1 MKVVVAGATGQI
13 GSRSV
18 TRLRDHGAQVVPLS
32 RALGVNAGD
41 AHALRRA
48 LRGAQNL
55 VDVTDAPSRQ
65 QDVSTAFFGDTTRS
79 LLMTARKAG
88 VEYYVALSAVGADRV
103 ASGYLRAQAAQEDL
117 VRRSALPYSLV
128 RATPFF
134 ASVESA
140 VCAGVHADGVHVAP
154 RLRPVAASD
163 VAAPS
168 PTPPSRCR
176 CSASWRS
183 PDPRSDRSRT
193 SPPTCSPPRTA

>member
-1 MKVVVAGATGQI
+1 MKVVVAGATGRI

-18 TRLRDHGAQVVPLS
+18 TRLREHGAQVVPLS
-32 RALGVNAGD
+32 RALGVNVGD

-48 LRGAQNL
+48 LRGAQIL
-55 VDVTDAPSRQ
+55 VDITDAPSRQ

-79 LLMTARKAG
+79 LLMAARETG
-88 VEYYVALSAVGADRV
+88 VEHYVALSAVGADRV
-103 ASGYLRAQAAQEDL
+103 ASGYLRAKAAQEDL

-128 RATPFF
+128 PA
-134 ASVESA
+134 AA
-140 VCAGVHADGVHVAP
+140 AGRDG
-154 RLRPVAASD
+154 D

-168 PTPPSRCR
+168 PTSPSRCR
-176 CSASWRS
+176 CSASWRP